1 MVAVRGLISHSP
13 MPARLAPQLLADIC
27 QVLERHGY
35 QLPEETPL
43 VQELVLARVEYALRD
58 LVERFEGRVR

>member
-1 MVAVRGLISHSP
+1 